1 MAKIYNTRTI
11 AKNTVSVGDDF
22 KVFRYRGFSSKE
34 NKRNFKLYDF
44 ELVKQNLINHFNIR
58 KGEKLENPEF
68 GTIIW
73 EALFE
78 PFTTELREQIAKD
91 VEKIIN
97 YDKRIRVES
106 ITVDSTD
113 FGIQL
118 TASLLYLPD
127 DQRDTLIM
135 DFDKKNNIGGSSGP
149 DRSSSNNSSGSTTT
163 SNITGGGG
171 VSSGGY

>member
-22 KVFRYRGFSSKE
+22 KVFRYKGFSSKE

-44 ELVKQNLINHFNIR
+44 DLVRQNLINHFHIR

-73 EALFE
+73 DAIFE
-78 PFTTELREQIAKD
+78 PFTTEIREQIAKD

-106 ITVDSTD
+106 ITIDSTS

-118 TASLLYLPD
+118 SA
-127 DQRDTLIM
+127 TLIYVPTNQQETLRL
-135 DFDKKNNIGGSSGP
+135 DFDKKNNIV
-149 DRSSSNNSSGSTTT
+149 T
-163 SNITGGGG
+163 
-171 VSSGGY
+171 

>member
-34 NKRNFKLYDF
+34 SKRNFKLYDF
-44 ELVKQNLINHFNIR
+44 ELVKQNLINHFHIR

-73 EALFE
+73 DAIFE
-78 PFTTELREQIAKD
+78 PFTTTIREQIAKD

-97 YDKRIRVES
+97 YDKRVRVES
-106 ITVDSTD
+106 ITIDSTD
-113 FGIQL
+113 FGIRL
-118 TASLLYLPD
+118 AATLVYVPS
-127 DQRDTLIM
+127 DQREALIL
-135 DFDKKNNIGGSSGP
+135 DFDKKNNIV
-149 DRSSSNNSSGSTTT
+149 T
-163 SNITGGGG
+163 
-171 VSSGGY
+171 

>member
-22 KVFRYRGFSSKE
+22 KVFRYKGFSSKE

-44 ELVKQNLINHFNIR
+44 DLVKQNLINHFHIR

-73 EALFE
+73 DAIFE
-78 PFTTELREQIAKD
+78 PFTTEIREQIAKD

-106 ITVDSTD
+106 ITIDSTS

-118 TASLLYLPD
+118 SA
-127 DQRDTLIM
+127 TLIYVPTNQQETLQL
-135 DFDKKNNIGGSSGP
+135 DFDKKNNIV
-149 DRSSSNNSSGSTTT
+149 T
-163 SNITGGGG
+163 
-171 VSSGGY
+171 

>member
-11 AKNTVSVGDDF
+11 AKNTVSIGDDF

-73 EALFE
+73 DAIFE
-78 PFTTELREQIAKD
+78 PFTTEIREQIAKD

-97 YDKRIRVES
+97 YDKRVR
-106 ITVDSTD
+106 VDSLTID
-113 FGIQL
+113 STAFGIQL
-118 TASLLYLPD
+118 SALLTYIPTN
-127 DQRDTLIM
+127 QQETLQL
-135 DFDKKNNIGGSSGP
+135 DFDKKNNIV
-149 DRSSSNNSSGSTTT
+149 T
-163 SNITGGGG
+163 
-171 VSSGGY
+171 

>member
-22 KVFRYRGFSSKE
+22 KVFRYKGFSSKE

-44 ELVKQNLINHFNIR
+44 ELVRQNLINHFHIR

-73 EALFE
+73 DAIFE
-78 PFTTELREQIAKD
+78 PFTTEIREQIAKD

-106 ITVDSTD
+106 ITIDSTS
-113 FGIQL
+113 FGIRL
-118 TASLLYLPD
+118 AATLIYVPS
-127 DQRDTLIM
+127 DQREALIL
-135 DFDKKNNIGGSSGP
+135 DFDKKNNIV
-149 DRSSSNNSSGSTTT
+149 T
-163 SNITGGGG
+163 
-171 VSSGGY
+171 

>member
-22 KVFRYRGFSSKE
+22 KVFRYKGFSSKE

-44 ELVKQNLINHFNIR
+44 ELVKQNLINHFHIR

-73 EALFE
+73 DAIFE
-78 PFTTELREQIAKD
+78 PFTTEIREQIAKD

-97 YDKRIRVES
+97 YDKRVR
-106 ITVDSTD
+106 VDSLTID
-113 FGIQL
+113 STSVGIQL
-118 TASLLYLPD
+118 SA
-127 DQRDTLIM
+127 TLTYIPTNQQETLQL
-135 DFDKKNNIGGSSGP
+135 DFDKKNNIV
-149 DRSSSNNSSGSTTT
+149 T
-163 SNITGGGG
+163 
-171 VSSGGY
+171 

>member
-22 KVFRYRGFSSKE
+22 KVFRYKGFSSKE

-44 ELVKQNLINHFNIR
+44 ELVRQNLINHFHIR

-73 EALFE
+73 DAIFE
-78 PFTTELREQIAKD
+78 PFTTEIREQIAKD

-106 ITVDSTD
+106 ITIDSTS
-113 FGIQL
+113 FGIRL
-118 TASLLYLPD
+118 AA
-127 DQRDTLIM
+127 TLIYVPSDQKEALIL
-135 DFDKKNNIGGSSGP
+135 DFDKKNNIV
-149 DRSSSNNSSGSTTT
+149 T
-163 SNITGGGG
+163 
-171 VSSGGY
+171 

>member
-11 AKNTVSVGDDF
+11 AKNTVSVGDDVT
-22 KVFRYRGFSSKE
+22 VFRYKGFSSKE

-44 ELVKQNLINHFNIR
+44 ELVRQNLINHFHIR

-73 EALFE
+73 DAIFE
-78 PFTTELREQIAKD
+78 PFTTEIREQIAKD

-106 ITVDSTD
+106 ITIDSTS

-118 TASLLYLPD
+118 SA
-127 DQRDTLIM
+127 TLVYVPTNQQETLRL
-135 DFDKKNNIGGSSGP
+135 DFDKKNNIV
-149 DRSSSNNSSGSTTT
+149 T
-163 SNITGGGG
+163 
-171 VSSGGY
+171 

>member
-22 KVFRYRGFSSKE
+22 KVFRYKGFSSKE

-44 ELVKQNLINHFNIR
+44 DLVRQNLINHFHIR

-73 EALFE
+73 DAIFE
-78 PFTTELREQIAKD
+78 PFTTEIREQIAKD

-106 ITVDSTD
+106 ITIDSTS
-113 FGIQL
+113 FGIRL
-118 TASLLYLPD
+118 AA
-127 DQRDTLIM
+127 TLIYVPTNQQETLQL
-135 DFDKKNNIGGSSGP
+135 DFDKKNNIV
-149 DRSSSNNSSGSTTT
+149 T
-163 SNITGGGG
+163 
-171 VSSGGY
+171 

>member
-34 NKRNFKLYDF
+34 SKRNFKLYDF
-44 ELVKQNLINHFNIR
+44 ELVKQNLINHFHIR

-73 EALFE
+73 DAIFE
-78 PFTTELREQIAKD
+78 PFTTSIREQIAKD

-97 YDKRIRVES
+97 YDKRVRVES
-106 ITVDSTD
+106 ITIDSTD
-113 FGIQL
+113 FGIRL
-118 TASLLYLPD
+118 AATLVYVPS
-127 DQRDTLIM
+127 DQREALIL
-135 DFDKKNNIGGSSGP
+135 DFDKKNNIV
-149 DRSSSNNSSGSTTT
+149 T
-163 SNITGGGG
+163 
-171 VSSGGY
+171 